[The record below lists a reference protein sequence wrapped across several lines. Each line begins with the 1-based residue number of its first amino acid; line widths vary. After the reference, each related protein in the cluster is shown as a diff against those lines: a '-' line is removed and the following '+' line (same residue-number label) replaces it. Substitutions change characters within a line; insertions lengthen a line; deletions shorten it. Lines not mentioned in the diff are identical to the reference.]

1 MDVTPHCDCLGMGQP
16 QIVPDIGI
24 VGGRDIVAVE
34 EASLDLVKD
43 AKFLKEQLPPYLK
56 HVSDDETLHPFQRIW
71 GPYKDPY
78 LVNVY
83 GEKLGLGSRKYYLV
97 EILPASETKDTEP
110 GKHSFE
116 DQPTFF

>member
-1 MDVTPHCDCLGMGQP
+1 MDVTPHCDCLGMVQP

-34 EASLDLVKD
+34 EASLDLVKE
-43 AKFLKEQLPPYLK
+43 AQFLKDQLPPYLK
-56 HVSDDETLHPFQRIW
+56 HVSDDENLHPFQRIW

-83 GEKLGLGSRKYYLV
+83 GEELGLGSRKYELV
-97 EILPASETKDTEP
+97 EILPASETKDMEP